1 MKILS
6 FIIAAL
12 LGFGFTATQA
22 HATLLPPCGTG
33 ARILCGVK
41 PLPKHAPAKP
51 AKVRHS
57 GPVARG

>member
-6 FIIAAL
+6 FLIAAL
-12 LGFGFTATQA
+12 IGLGFTARPSAAVT
-22 HATLLPPCGTG
+22 TPPCNTG

>member
-1 MKILS
+1 MRILS

-12 LGFGFTATQA
+12 IGFGFTAGPSVA
-22 HATLLPPCGTG
+22 ATTPPCNTG

-51 AKVRHS
+51 AKVRHN
-57 GPVARG
+57 GPIARG